1 MSLRKQKL
9 HLEFIVFFNRII
21 KEQGFTKIE
30 NYIYED
36 HEMLQRA
43 SAQTINNLLFSE
55 EVVTFYEGKNDRVKY
70 LVLLSTSED
79 IELSKAASGSLA
91 ILTSVSKRA
100 SRKVFEVFLSTRQ
113 IFHFS
118 FLKKSR
124 FIGNRMERN
133 LVLLA

>member
-1 MSLRKQKL
+1 
-9 HLEFIVFFNRII
+9 
-21 KEQGFTKIE
+21 
-30 NYIYED
+30 
-36 HEMLQRA
+36 MLQRA

-124 FIGNRMERN
+124 FIGNGMERN

>member
-1 MSLRKQKL
+1 
-9 HLEFIVFFNRII
+9 
-21 KEQGFTKIE
+21 
-30 NYIYED
+30 
-36 HEMLQRA
+36 MLQRA

-100 SRKVFEVFLSTRQ
+100 SRKVFEVFFFQQ

>member
-1 MSLRKQKL
+1 
-9 HLEFIVFFNRII
+9 
-21 KEQGFTKIE
+21 
-30 NYIYED
+30 
-36 HEMLQRA
+36 MLQRA

-113 IFHFS
+113 IYISLQFFKEIP
-118 FLKKSR
+118 FYRQPNGKKPCATC
-124 FIGNRMERN
+124 
-133 LVLLA
+133 LATKTETSSIVAVSS